1 MIRTFVAVELPEKFL
16 PEIVRLCT
24 LIKVP
29 GVKLVEPGLIHIT
42 LKFLGDIHENK
53 VEQIAAALSKIKCK
67 PFEAG
72 IKGIGV
78 FPRLSY
84 IKVIWLGAHG
94 DFRTLHNEV
103 ERVLSGFR
111 FEKEKDFTPHAT
123 LARVKQPLDSD
134 ELKEKIINIGDADI
148 GTFTVS
154 SIYLKK
160 STLTPRGPIYETL
173 KEIKLTGP
181 A

>member
-1 MIRTFVAVELPEKFL
+1 MIRIFIAVELPEKFL
-16 PEIVRLCT
+16 PEIVRLSA
-24 LIKVP
+24 LIKAP
-29 GVKLVEPGLIHIT
+29 GVKLVEPGLVHIT
-42 LKFLGDIHENK
+42 LKFLGDVQENK
-53 VEQIAAALSKIKCK
+53 VEQIVTALSGIKCQ

-78 FPRLSY
+78 FPKPSY
-84 IKVIWLGAHG
+84 IKVIWLGAIG
-94 DFRTLHNEV
+94 DFGILHEEV

-123 LARVKQPLDSD
+123 LARVKQLLDSN
-134 ELKEKIINIGDADI
+134 ELREKIKNIGDADL

-181 A
+181 

>member
-1 MIRTFVAVELPEKFL
+1 MIRTFIAVELPEKFL
-16 PEIVRLCT
+16 PEIVRLGS

-29 GVKLVEPGLIHIT
+29 GVKLVEPGLVHIT
-42 LKFLGDIHENK
+42 LKFLGDIHEDK
-53 VEQIAAALSKIKCK
+53 VEQIATALSEIKCK

-78 FPRLSY
+78 FPKPSY
-84 IKVIWLGAHG
+84 VKVIWLGASG
-94 DFRTLHNEV
+94 DFGTLHDEV

-123 LARVKQPLDSD
+123 LARVKQPLNSI
-134 ELKEKIINIGDADI
+134 ELKEKIKNIGDADL
-148 GTFTVS
+148 GTFVVS

-173 KEIKLTGP
+173 KEIKLTGSP
-181 A
+181 